1 MRSNC
6 NTCKDAIVLKQTN
19 PEAAS
24 ISAAWEL
31 LADLLL
37 CVELLL
43 DLPAERLLVAQH
55 TVVLL
60 VLPERVLDPGFVR
73 LHSTTAS
80 HQHVA
85 VLHGNCLQIFS

>member
-1 MRSNC
+1 M
-6 NTCKDAIVLKQTN
+6 VLQKVTH
-19 PEAAS
+19 PEAAG

-60 VLPERVLDPGFVR
+60 VLPEGVLDPGFV
-73 LHSTTAS
+73 
-80 HQHVA
+80 
-85 VLHGNCLQIFS
+85 CLQGRKRCQLQ